1 MLGDDH
7 PLRDVQYHE
16 MTMKRRIARV
26 RNARIASSLT
36 LCALLAAC
44 GGDSSAPAPVVASVE
59 VSPPTSSKQVGETVQ
74 LSATVKDATGNILSG
89 QSVTWSSSATAVA
102 TVSAGG
108 LVTANA
114 IGSTTISASAGGK
127 TGNASITVLPEPI
140 ASITLS
146 TANDTLL
153 VGETLQL
160 NATLRD
166 QQGNVV
172 TRNVTW
178 TSNSPTVASVNGQGL
193 VTAVGDGITTITA
206 TADARSANATIRVF
220 GPCSTALAAVIAVG
234 QTINGALAS
243 TDCRLNDNTYA
254 DGYAIQV
261 TSATNAQIDMTA
273 TFDTYLFLLELN
285 AQGTLIQRS
294 FNDDV
299 DPDDPNDPNDSFDTN
314 SRIVFNLQPGVQYF
328 ILANSFDPNVFG
340 DYQLKVALATPFVAR
355 VTGLQKPGKAPLSSL
370 LKGIRR

>member
-1 MLGDDH
+1 
-7 PLRDVQYHE
+7 
-16 MTMKRRIARV
+16 MKRRIARI
-26 RNARIASSLT
+26 RNARIASSLI
-36 LCALLAAC
+36 LSALLAAC

-74 LSATVKDATGNILSG
+74 LSATVKDASGNILSG
-89 QSVTWSSSATAVA
+89 QSVTWSSSATTVA
-102 TVSAGG
+102 SVSGAG

-114 IGSTTISASAGGK
+114 IGSATISASAGGK
-127 TGNASITVLPEPI
+127 TGNSSITVVPEPI
-140 ASITLS
+140 ASIELS
-146 TANDTLL
+146 TVNDTLL

-178 TSNSPTVASVNGQGL
+178 TSNGPTVASVDGQGL
-193 VTAVGDGITTITA
+193 VTAVGDGVTTITA
-206 TADARSANATIRVF
+206 SADNRSASATIRVF
-220 GPCSTALAAVIAVG
+220 GPCSTALATVITVG
-234 QTINGALAS
+234 QTVNGALAS

-273 TFDTYLFLLELN
+273 TFDTYLFLLELT
-285 AQGTLIQRS
+285 AQGNLLQRS

-340 DYQLKVALATPFVAR
+340 DYQLKVGLATPFVAR

-370 LKGIRR
+370 LKGIRP

>member
-1 MLGDDH
+1 
-7 PLRDVQYHE
+7 
-16 MTMKRRIARV
+16 
-26 RNARIASSLT
+26 
-36 LCALLAAC
+36 
-44 GGDSSAPAPVVASVE
+44 

-74 LSATVKDATGNILSG
+74 LSATLKDATGNILSG

-102 TVSAGG
+102 TVSAAG

-127 TGNASITVLPEPI
+127 TGSASITVMPEPI

-172 TRNVTW
+172 TRLVTW

-220 GPCSTALAAVIAVG
+220 GPCSTALATVIAVG

-261 TSATNAQIDMTA
+261 PNPTNAQIDMTA

-285 AQGTLIQRS
+285 AQGNPGPAFIQR
-294 FNDDV
+294 
-299 DPDDPNDPNDSFDTN
+299 
-314 SRIVFNLQPGVQYF
+314 
-328 ILANSFDPNVFG
+328 
-340 DYQLKVALATPFVAR
+340 
-355 VTGLQKPGKAPLSSL
+355 
-370 LKGIRR
+370 RRRSG